1 MNTKEIAVEL
11 ENMVLIKGGKF
22 LMGSE
27 NFYPE
32 EKPVREVTVDGFY
45 IDKYQVTNED
55 YKKFVDETG
64 YVTVAE
70 RPLNPAEFP
79 GAKPELLVPGALVFQ
94 KSKGP
99 LTLTII
105 STGGLG
111 CRALA
116 GIIPKVPIAR

>member
-1 MNTKEIAVEL
+1 MDYQEKIKTDLKD
-11 ENMVLIKGGKF
+11 MVLIKGGKF

-32 EKPVREVTVDGFY
+32 EKPVHEVTVDGFY
-45 IDKYQVTNED
+45 INKYEVTNED

-70 RPLNPAEFP
+70 RPLNPEDYP
-79 GAKPELLVPGALVFQ
+79 GAKPELLVPGALVFK

-99 LTLTII
+99 VDLNVYNIFFKKTETICWLI
-105 STGGLG
+105 HKK
-111 CRALA
+111 
-116 GIIPKVPIAR
+116 IF